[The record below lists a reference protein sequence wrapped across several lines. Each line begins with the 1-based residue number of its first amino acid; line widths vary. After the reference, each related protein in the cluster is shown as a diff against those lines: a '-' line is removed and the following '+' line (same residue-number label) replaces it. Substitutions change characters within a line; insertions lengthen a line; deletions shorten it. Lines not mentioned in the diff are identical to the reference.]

1 MPDTVPRSR
10 VVSWFSQVLR
20 ALLEQ
25 GLRPGQDESLRKR
38 IRLTNALS
46 LFGAFVMFASAPF
59 DRLEAPRW
67 VVVED
72 LLGGVAF
79 VCFPLLNRLGFLVW
93 SRLLCLVASNL
104 IVLGNDMFLGRD
116 SGAELVFVS
125 LAAVPFALFDVTE
138 RAALAAGVAMAV
150 GGFAVGRSDVL
161 DGWRSTPAQFLASH
175 YYLYSALVSFALLIY
190 TLYRLSHANAA
201 AERALRED
209 IRERLRAQEELERSR
224 QTAAYSAK
232 MAALGEMSGNVAHE
246 VNNPLAAIMLRA
258 HRLRTLV
265 RQSPLDIAALERV
278 SGDIEATVNRIR
290 RIVDGLRTFAR
301 DAEHDPLRPEPVA
314 RIIADT
320 VEICAERFRHHTI
333 DLRVDPIPP
342 DLQAVCRGI
351 QISQILLN
359 LLSNAYDAVENQSI
373 RWVRI
378 QTAADEARVRISVI
392 DSGPGVPPDLENRI
406 MEPFFTTKEVGKGT
420 GLGLSVSKGIAEA
433 HGGALSLE
441 RGSLDTCFVLTLPR
455 ATDQAAAKPTGP

>member
-10 VVSWFSQVLR
+10 LLAWFRQVLR

-25 GLRPGQDESLRKR
+25 GISAGQDESLRKR

-72 LLGGVAF
+72 LTGGVAF
-79 VCFPLLNRLGFLVW
+79 VCFPLLNRLGFVVW
-93 SRLLCLVASNL
+93 SRLLYLLASSL
-104 IVLGNDMFLGRD
+104 IVVGNDMFLGRD
-116 SGAELVFVS
+116 SGADLVFVS

-138 RAALAAGVAMAV
+138 RAALWTGVAMALA
-150 GGFAVGRSDVL
+150 GFAVGRSDL
-161 DGWRSTPAQFLASH
+161 LPGWRSTPAQFLAAH
-175 YYLYSALVSFALLIY
+175 YYLYSALVSFAVLIY
-190 TLYRLSHANAA
+190 TLHRLSQANAQ

-209 IRERLRAQEELERSR
+209 IRERLLAQQELERSR

-258 HRLRTLV
+258 HRLRALV
-265 RQSPLDIAALERV
+265 RQAPLDIAALERV
-278 SGDIEATVNRIR
+278 SGDIETTVKRIG

-301 DAEHDPLRPEPVA
+301 DAEHDPFRPEPVA

-333 DLRVDPIPP
+333 DLRVDPVPP
-342 DLQAVCRGI
+342 DLQAMCRGI

-359 LLSNAYDAVENQSI
+359 LLSNAYDAVENQSM
-373 RWVRI
+373 RWVRLR
-378 QTAADEARVRISVI
+378 AEADEMHVRISVI

-433 HGGALSLE
+433 HSGSLVLD
-441 RGSLDTCFVLTLPR
+441 RGSLDTSFVLTLRR
-455 ATDQAAAKPTGP
+455 A